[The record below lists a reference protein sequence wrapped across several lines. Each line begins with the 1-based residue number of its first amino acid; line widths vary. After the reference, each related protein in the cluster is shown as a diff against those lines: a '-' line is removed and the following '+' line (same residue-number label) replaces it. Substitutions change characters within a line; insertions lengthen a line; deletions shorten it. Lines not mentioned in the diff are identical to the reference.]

1 MANNGHMRPYEGYQ
15 LSEALSKNWIRAR
28 KSGSSGMNCGT
39 ASIRAIAASGS
50 ALDDQIGFNPIA

>member
-1 MANNGHMRPYEGYQ
+1 MRPYEGYQ